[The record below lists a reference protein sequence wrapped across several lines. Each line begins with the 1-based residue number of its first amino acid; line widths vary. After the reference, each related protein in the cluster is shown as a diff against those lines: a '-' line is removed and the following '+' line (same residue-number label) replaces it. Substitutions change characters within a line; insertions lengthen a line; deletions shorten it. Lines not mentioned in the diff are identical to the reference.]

1 MNKIEQQE
9 ILIVKQEDLWR
20 KSIVDLKDDY
30 AQAEPFPFVVIDNF
44 LHPDVASRASRAFP
58 FSSDKTWTNYIH
70 VNEKKFGLNKRD
82 NIPAPLLSVIDSLQK
97 DEFIEALTSLT
108 GISGLMPDEQLA
120 GGGLHQMYL
129 GGYLNVHSDFLIH
142 PVRKNLMR
150 RINLILFLSDD
161 WNESY
166 GGELEFWNNNMTR
179 CVERIQPRFN
189 RCVIFNTNETSYH
202 GCPEVLRGP
211 EGFSRKSIALY
222 YYTEYAHAPA
232 KLYTDYKARPVD
244 KNKLA
249 IYLDSKAVGVYSW
262 LKQKLNLNDDF
273 VSRCLRFFKRR

>member
-1 MNKIEQQE
+1 MNSADHQE
-9 ILIVKQEDLWR
+9 ILSVKQEDRWR
-20 KSIVDLKDDY
+20 KAVMDLKDGY
-30 AQAEPFPFVVIDNF
+30 VHAKPFPFAVIDNF
-44 LHPDVASRASRAFP
+44 LDPDIAIKASHAFP
-58 FSSDKTWTNYIH
+58 FPNDKTWTNYIH
-70 VNEKKFGLNKRD
+70 VNEKKYGLNKRG
-82 NIPAPLLSVIDSLQK
+82 NIPAPLISVIDLLQK
-97 DEFIEALTSLT
+97 DKFVEMLTSLT

-120 GGGLHQMYL
+120 GGGLHQMYP

-142 PVRKNLMR
+142 PVKKNLMR

-166 GGELEFWNNNMTR
+166 GGELEFWNNDMTK
-179 CVERIQPRFN
+179 CVERIQPKFN

-202 GCPEVLRGP
+202 GCPDVLRGP

-222 YYTEYAHAPA
+222 YYTEYVHAPA
-232 KLYTDYKARPVD
+232 KLYTDYKARPAD

-249 IYLDSKAVGVYSW
+249 IYVDSKAVSVYSW

-273 VSRCLRFFKRR
+273 VSRCLRFFKR